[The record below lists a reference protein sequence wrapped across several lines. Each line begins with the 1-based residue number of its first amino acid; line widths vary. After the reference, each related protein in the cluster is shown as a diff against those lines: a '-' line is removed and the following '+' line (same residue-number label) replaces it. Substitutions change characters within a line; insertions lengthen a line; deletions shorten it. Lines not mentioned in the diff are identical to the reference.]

1 MTTRL
6 PVMFVGHGSPMVTLE
21 DNEFTRGW
29 RAMVNALKPKAVLC
43 VSAHWCTNGTGVTAM
58 AAPRTI
64 HDFYG
69 FPDALFQIQYN
80 APGDPVLAQRI
91 KSLLSAVDVV
101 LDEQW
106 GLDHGCWAVL
116 RHMFPQAD
124 VPVLQLSID
133 MRRDAQWHYDL
144 GRALTPLRDEGVLIV
159 GSGDVVH
166 NLRQIDFGNENA
178 IFPWADQFNK
188 HARHCI
194 ESRNHQPLIKYQ
206 QGDAS
211 IVQAARLSIP
221 TPDHYYPLLY
231 VLGASDE
238 TDPVAISLDKVVM
251 GSISMMSVKLG

>member
-1 MTTRL
+1 
-6 PVMFVGHGSPMVTLE
+6 MFVGHGSPMVTLD

-29 RAMVNALKPKAVLC
+29 RTMVAGIKPKAVLC
-43 VSAHWCTNGTGVTAM
+43 ISAHWCTNGTGVTAM
-58 AAPRTI
+58 SSPRTI

-69 FPDALFQIQYN
+69 FPEALFQIQYN
-80 APGDPVLAQRI
+80 ASGDPALAQRVQ
-91 KSLLSAVDVV
+91 SLLTPTDVV

-106 GLDHGCWAVL
+106 GLDHGSWSVL

-133 MRRDAQWHYDL
+133 MGRDAQWHYDR
-144 GRALTPLRDEGVLIV
+144 GNALKPLRDEGVLII

-166 NLRQIDFGNENA
+166 NLGQVDFMNQDR

-188 HARHCI
+188 HARQCI
-194 ESRNHQPLIKYQ
+194 ESRNHQPLINYQ

-221 TPDHYYPLLY
+221 TPDHYYPLMY
-231 VLGASDE
+231 VLGASDANDLVE
-238 TDPVAISLDKVVM
+238 ISLDKIVM
-251 GSISMMSVKLG
+251 GSISMMSMKLG